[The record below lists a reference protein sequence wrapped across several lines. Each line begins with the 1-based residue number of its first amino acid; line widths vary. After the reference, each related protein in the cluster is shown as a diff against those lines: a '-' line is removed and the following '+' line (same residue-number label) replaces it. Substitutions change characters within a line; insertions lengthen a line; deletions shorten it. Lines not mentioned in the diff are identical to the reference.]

1 MCSKNDWE
9 SKSMTTKALMKYRH
23 YKIILLNSLEMIVDF
38 VPLGMVKNSHKPQHE
53 AEEWHQYR
61 YYPSW
66 VGQPCLVCP
75 TYISSVW
82 SL

>member
-1 MCSKNDWE
+1 
-9 SKSMTTKALMKYRH
+9 
-23 YKIILLNSLEMIVDF
+23 MIVDF

-53 AEEWHQYR
+53 AEEWRQYR